1 MVKLTKSQESVLK
14 YMAVADLELSKGV
27 SGQVYATKM
36 DATRQWWWIYWKTKT
51 ETLKSQKFRKVLF
64 LLS

>member
-14 YMAVADLELSKGV
+14 YMAVADLEFSKEA

-36 DATRQWWWIYWKTKT
+36 DFTQ
-51 ETLKSQKFRKVLF
+51 
-64 LLS
+64 